1 MSASAADGST
11 ARKPLRLWPGAVAAL
26 VLVLV
31 RFGVPAVFPDGAI
44 FGLLGS
50 LVLALVILAWWLLFS
65 RAPWSER
72 VLAIVLMIAAI
83 AATARLV
90 HPSIRGG
97 MMGMMLPIHATPGLA
112 VALVAWAAA
121 TRRLAPRQR
130 IAALAPTI
138 VVAAGVWVLL
148 RTDGITGAGESQL
161 TWRWTPTAEER
172 LLAQSRNTPADVAPR
187 VPADS
192 APSTTPS
199 APATALSSASSSKR
213 PEGESA
219 ATQPATVAAARTS
232 EPASSDS
239 SATRLPEA
247 GPRPSTSPPKSS
259 TALDVRW
266 PGFRGANRDGIIRG
280 VSLDTNWSAFP
291 PVELWRRPVGP
302 GWSSF
307 AIRRTLIYTQ
317 EQRGDDEV
325 VASYDA
331 ATGKPVWMHRDS
343 TRFWESNGGAG
354 PRATPTIGND
364 RVYALGATGRLNALD
379 ALSGAVRWSHDAV
392 TDAGVTIPGWG
403 IAGSPLVVG
412 DLVIVAA
419 SGALVAYDRITGV
432 KRWVH
437 KSEGGSYS
445 SPQLATIDG
454 TTQILLLAGHGL
466 VSVAPGDGTV
476 LWEHP
481 WAGVPIVQPALIA
494 GGDFLI
500 STAGGMS
507 GSIGMRRV
515 SVAHASDPARG
526 ATGTWTVEE
535 RWTSNSLK
543 PYFNDFVVHKGH
555 AFGFDGFILACI
567 DVADGRRKW
576 KGGRYGNGQLVLLP
590 DQDLLLVLSEEGE
603 LALVGATPDRF
614 TELARARV
622 LEGKTWNHPVLAGDL
637 LLVRNG
643 EQMAAFRMPL
653 AAR

>member
-1 MSASAADGST
+1 MT
-11 ARKPLRLWPGAVAAL
+11 ARKPLRLWPGAVAAVL
-26 VLVLV
+26 LVLV
-31 RFGVPAVFPDGAI
+31 RFGAPAVLPDGAI
-44 FGLLGS
+44 VGLLGG
-50 LVLALVILAWWLLFS
+50 LVLAVVIFAWWLLFS
-65 RAPWSER
+65 RAPWFER
-72 VLAIVLMIAAI
+72 VIAIALMIAAI
-83 AATARLV
+83 AATSRVV

-121 TRRLAPRQR
+121 TRRLAARQR
-130 IAALAPTI
+130 LAAL
-138 VVAAGVWVLL
+138 VAAIVLASGVWVLL

-172 LLAQSRNTPADVAPR
+172 LLAQSRNTPVEVAPE
-187 VPADS
+187 VPAKP
-192 APSTTPS
+192 APSGTPS
-199 APATALSSASSSKR
+199 APDAGSPPASSSTR
-213 PEGESA
+213 PNHEGESEA
-219 ATQPATVAAARTS
+219 AIPPTDAAAKTAKPQLADPSIDRQ
-232 EPASSDS
+232 PDS
-239 SATRLPEA
+239 AMRLPA
-247 GPRPSTSPPKSS
+247 MSSP
-259 TALDVRW
+259 TASAAMDVRW
-266 PGFRGANRDGIIRG
+266 PGFRGANRDSIIRG
-280 VSLDTNWSAFP
+280 VRVGTDWSASP
-291 PVELWRRPVGP
+291 PIELWRHPVGP

-307 AIRRTLIYTQ
+307 AVRGNLIYTQ

-331 ATGKPVWMHRDS
+331 ASGKPVWMHRDS

-364 RVYALGATGRLNALD
+364 RVYALGATGILNALD
-379 ALSGAVRWSHDAV
+379 ALSGKVRWSHNAV
-392 TDAGVTIPGWG
+392 DDAGVVIPGWG
-403 IAGSPLVVG
+403 IAGSPLIVG
-412 DLVIVAA
+412 DLVVVAA
-419 SGALVAYDRITGV
+419 SGALVAYDRTTGE

-437 KSEGGSYS
+437 KSDGGSYS
-445 SPQLATIDG
+445 SPHLATIDG
-454 TTQILLLAGHGL
+454 TTQILLLAGGGL
-466 VSVAPGDGTV
+466 VGVAPGDGAV

-481 WAGVPIVQPALIA
+481 WPGVPIVQPALIA

-515 SVAHASDPARG
+515 SVARAAADPAHG

-535 RWTSNSLK
+535 RWTSNGLK

-555 AFGFDGFILACI
+555 AYGFDGFILACI
-567 DVADGRRKW
+567 DVADGKRKW

-614 TELARARV
+614 TELARMRV

-643 EQMAAFRMPL
+643 EQMAAFRMPIVP
-653 AAR
+653 R